1 MNRSI
6 SLISTVTKAAKPVQM
21 NVARFSGRKIVAQS
35 MMKTQFTK
43 AMPKIQ
49 SPFGFVRSFNDEEP
63 RKRNFKQEAPLTTN
77 VLLVRAPVG
86 VDIQSALA
94 NFGVVENGVHTFET
108 GATPFTFI
116 EFNSAE
122 DATRALRFIRSRSK
136 NPSSEVANTSV
147 IASSAEEI
155 EALRAQSSQPSNVA
169 VIPRVPYAFTESQLS
184 EIFPGFQFADVSV
197 GHGKAFLKF
206 KTAEEADRFVAEAGN
221 AMLGKHNVSAYKA
234 IQFDMDKHKKNPV
247 NTVKVKGQPAETTE
261 DEIREFFEG
270 LSVGRVSMHTVD
282 LASGR
287 TVTEVFV
294 TFNDPADVNAALEK
308 DRQKIGNRWVNV
320 RRSSTR
326 EVKRMIQRKREQENN
341 NVDQLD

>member
-6 SLISTVTKAAKPVQM
+6 KLLSSVTKASKPVQM

-35 MMKTQFTK
+35 IMRTQFTS
-43 AMPKIQ
+43 KIQ
-49 SPFGFVRSFNDEEP
+49 TPFGFVRHFNDEEP
-63 RKRNFKQEAPLTTN
+63 RKRTFKQDPPLTTN

-108 GATPFTFI
+108 GATPFTFV

-147 IASSAEEI
+147 AASSAEEI
-155 EALRAQSSQPSNVA
+155 EALRTQSSTPSTV
-169 VIPRVPYAFTESQLS
+169 VVLPKIPFAFTESQLA
-184 EIFPGFQFADVSV
+184 EVFPGYQFADVSV
-197 GHGKAFLKF
+197 GHGKAYIKLSP
-206 KTAEEADRFVAEAGN
+206 AQEADKFLADAASATIGKYSVN
-221 AMLGKHNVSAYKA
+221 AFKS
-234 IQFDMDKHKKNPV
+234 IQFDMDKHKKTPV

-270 LSVGRVSMHTVD
+270 LSVGKISMHS
-282 LASGR
+282 LEIPNGR

-308 DRQKIGNRWVNV
+308 DRQKIGSRWVSIK
-320 RRSSTR
+320 RSSAK
-326 EVKRMIQRKREQENN
+326 EVRKLIQRKRDQENSR